1 MVQPRLL
8 LTVMLSLVLE
18 VHARAQGLQAGPT
31 KIRAQM
37 YGDLVLATANPR
49 DDAQVTQLWQR
60 AEHVLAPHDP
70 QLSQHRLAV
79 TRATLDQLRR
89 AGIDLTVQ
97 AGSVQ
102 QMVDESYALND
113 QLAAEPAAT
122 WFGKVQ
128 QLDAI
133 EAYLKD
139 LVERSAGRAKLLT
152 IGRSIEG
159 RDIHA
164 LLFSSR
170 PDDDT
175 RASIIVTGT
184 QHAREWLSPMVTMG
198 IAEGLVTNQDSDPRV
213 KKIIDNLNVYVA
225 PMMNPDGY
233 VKTFNGN
240 RLQRKNMRVGCNT
253 DINRNFPTGFGL
265 KTPKDCNAET
275 TSGPAPFSEP
285 ESQALRDLAEKVKKL
300 RLYVDYHSGGN
311 QVMIPYA
318 YSRDEPPGY
327 AKNRQWGMLLAAEV
341 KLPAQPGYML
351 AQGAGGGSLDWFR
364 ETYTESLV
372 VELPARNFDPPA
384 NGVAANVDL
393 QWKGWLAVASI
404 VADENLVGG
413 EGGATGDAGAGG
425 GDAGAAGGTS
435 GADVDAGPG
444 SGGASGSGSGG
455 SSGNG
460 SGGTGSGGTAGQPGT
475 GGGIEAGRG
484 GSGGAVG
491 TGGVAGA
498 VSSDSQEFGGCGCR
512 IDGGRDGSPLSVLAL
527 LGLAFGL
534 VARRRRR

>member
-1 MVQPRLL
+1 MVQLRLL

-18 VHARAQGLQAGPT
+18 VHARAQGLQAGQT
-31 KIRAQM
+31 QIRARI

-49 DDAQVTQLWQR
+49 DDVQVTQLWQR

-70 QLSQHRLAV
+70 QVGPHSLAV
-79 TRATLDQLRR
+79 TRSTLDQLRR
-89 AGIDLTVQ
+89 AGIDVTVQ

-184 QHAREWLSPMVTMG
+184 QHPREWLSPMVTMG
-198 IAEGLVTNQDSDPRV
+198 IAEGLVTNYDDTDTRV
-213 KKIIDNLNVYVA
+213 KKIVDNLNVYVV
-225 PMMNPDGY
+225 PVMNPDGY

-240 RLQRKNMRVGCNT
+240 RFQRKNMRVGCNT

-265 KTPKDCNAET
+265 RTPKDCNAET

-311 QVMIPYA
+311 QVMVPYA
-318 YSRDEPPGY
+318 YSRNEPPGF

-341 KLPAQPGYML
+341 KLLAQPGYNL

-364 ETYTESLV
+364 EKYTESLV

-413 EGGATGDAGAGG
+413 GGDSGVGTDDAGAGG
-425 GDAGAAGGTS
+425 AGGD
-435 GADVDAGPG
+435 DVDA
-444 SGGASGSGSGG
+444 GSGSGG
-455 SSGNG
+455 AAGTNGSGAGGNG
-460 SGGTGSGGTAGQPGT
+460 SGGSGSGGTAGQPGT
-475 GGGIEAGRG
+475 GGGGVAGRS
-484 GSGGAVG
+484 GSGGAPA
-491 TGGVAGA
+491 TGGAAGA
-498 VSSDSQEFGGCGCR
+498 VSSDAQEFGGGCGCR
-512 IDGGRDGSPLSVLAL
+512 IDGREDGSPLSALAL
-527 LGLAFGL
+527 LGFAFGL
-534 VARRRRR
+534 IGRRRRR